1 METQPKFDS
10 APSLTVRRSEGQTQ
24 RAALG
29 SLVLGAT
36 LVWLGMLPP
45 LGAAQPAAL
54 PQVDVAIS
62 TKSNFTDDSKF
73 GKDPFFPNS
82 KRRGVVET
90 VNPNTP
96 LADVRDLVLKGISG
110 GKDRRLALINN
121 RTVENGEELE
131 FKIGNRT
138 LKVHCVEIREKSV
151 VIRVDGQSKEIFL
164 RQNL

>member
-1 METQPKFDS
+1 METLAKFHS

-24 RAALG
+24 RAAFGL
-29 SLVLGAT
+29 LVLGAT
-36 LVWLGMLPP
+36 FVWMGMLPP

-62 TKSNFTDDSKF
+62 TKSNFTDDPKF
-73 GKDPFFPNS
+73 GKDPFFPRS
-82 KRRGVVET
+82 MRRGIPDPVT
-90 VNPNTP
+90 TNAP

-131 FKIGNRT
+131 FKFGNRT

>member
-1 METQPKFDS
+1 METLAKFHS
-10 APSLTVRRSEGQTQ
+10 APSLTVRRSEWRTQ

-29 SLVLGAT
+29 LLFLGAT
-36 LVWLGMLPP
+36 LVWLRMLPP

-62 TKSNFTDDSKF
+62 TKSIFTDDPKF
-73 GKDPFFPNS
+73 GKDPFFPHS
-82 KRRGVVET
+82 IRRGIGEPVSPIASLT
-90 VNPNTP
+90 
-96 LADVRDLVLKGISG
+96 DVRDLVLKGVSG

-121 RTVENGEELE
+121 RTVENGEEVE
-131 FKIGNRT
+131 FKFGNRT

>member
-1 METQPKFDS
+1 METLEKFHS
-10 APSLTVRRSEGQTQ
+10 VPRLTGRRSEWRTQ

-29 SLVLGAT
+29 LLVLGPT
-36 LVWLGMLPP
+36 LVWLGMLLP

-54 PQVDVAIS
+54 PQVEVANS
-62 TKSNFTDDSKF
+62 TKSIFTDDPKF
-73 GKDPFFPNS
+73 GKDPFFPHS
-82 KRRGVVET
+82 IRRGIAEIVT
-90 VNPNTP
+90 PNAP

-121 RTVENGEELE
+121 RTVENGEEAE
-131 FKIGNRT
+131 FKFGNRT
-138 LKVHCVEIREKSV
+138 VKVRCVEIREKSV

>member
-1 METQPKFDS
+1 METLAKFHS
-10 APSLTVRRSEGQTQ
+10 APNLTVRRSEGQTQ
-24 RAALG
+24 RAAVTLF
-29 SLVLGAT
+29 VFGAA

-62 TKSNFTDDSKF
+62 TKSIFTDDPRF
-73 GKDPFFPNS
+73 GKDPFFPHS
-82 KRRGVVET
+82 IRRGTAEIVT
-90 VNPNTP
+90 PNAP

-121 RTVENGEELE
+121 RTVENGEELD
-131 FKIGNRT
+131 FKFGNRAV
-138 LKVHCVEIREKSV
+138 KVHCVEIREKSV

>member
-1 METQPKFDS
+1 METQAKFHS
-10 APSLTVRRSEGQTQ
+10 APSLTVRRSEWRTQ

-29 SLVLGAT
+29 LLVLGAT

-45 LGAAQPAAL
+45 LGAAQPAVL

-62 TKSNFTDDSKF
+62 TKSNFTDDPRF
-73 GKDPFFPNS
+73 GKDPFFPHS
-82 KRRGVVET
+82 IRRGTAEIVT
-90 VNPNTP
+90 ANAP

-121 RTVENGEELE
+121 RTVENGEELD
-131 FKIGNRT
+131 FKFGNRT
-138 LKVHCVEIREKSV
+138 VKVHCVEIREKSV